1 MSGGGNYGAGKRQR
15 EMERADKQRQKMA
28 RRMERRMRGPEEPQV
43 VAAGDV
49 QRGLISVDEAMR
61 QIEQRASG
69 DRSTAAV
76 PARLFVG
83 GLDSEIT
90 DQYLRGAFEVHA
102 PVLEASVVRDR
113 DTRASRGF
121 GFVTLENRKDAARV
135 IDTLHGTDH
144 HGRRWVVNAATER
157 R

>member
-1 MSGGGNYGAGKRQR
+1 MSSGGNYSAGKRQR
-15 EMERADKQRQKMA
+15 EMDRADKARQKMA
-28 RRMERRMRGPEEPQV
+28 RRMDRRMRGPEEPQV

-49 QRGLISVDEAMR
+49 QRGLMSVDEAMR

-83 GLDSEIT
+83 GLDDEIT
-90 DQYLRGAFEVHA
+90 DHDLRAAFVAVA

-121 GFVTLENRKDAARV
+121 GFVTLENRKDAVRV
-135 IDTLHGTDH
+135 IDALHGTEH
-144 HGRRWVVNAATER
+144 RGRRWVVNAATER